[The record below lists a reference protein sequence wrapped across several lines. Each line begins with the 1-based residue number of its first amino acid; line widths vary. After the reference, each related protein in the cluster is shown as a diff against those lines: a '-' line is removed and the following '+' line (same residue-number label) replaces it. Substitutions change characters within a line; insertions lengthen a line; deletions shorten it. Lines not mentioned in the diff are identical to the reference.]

1 MSRSLKDTKNLTFLA
16 LMLAITIVLDLTPL
30 GALPLGSISATVV
43 HIPTIITGVLL
54 GPVAGWI
61 LGTMMGIISLIHAV
75 TRPVSVIDPLF
86 INPLVSVLPRM
97 LVGVVACYVYR
108 MLCKALKAPASAFVA
123 GVAGSAVNTGLVFLM
138 LYLIYA
144 REVTKRLGVAFKTML
159 LSVLTT
165 NAIAEAV
172 LAGILTMAITMAYNK
187 YRKIIRE

>member
-30 GALPLGSISATVV
+30 GAVPLGSISATVV

-61 LGTMMGIISLIHAV
+61 LGTLMGIISLIHAV
-75 TRPVSVIDPLF
+75 TRPVTVIDPLF

-108 MLCKALKAPASAFVA
+108 ILHKALKAPVSAFVA
-123 GVAGSAVNTGLVFLM
+123 GIAGSAVNTGLVFLM
-138 LYLIYA
+138 LYLVYA
-144 REVTKRLGVAFKTML
+144 REVVKRLGIAFQAML

-187 YRKIIRE
+187 YGKIIRE

>member
-30 GALPLGSISATVV
+30 GAVPLGSISATVV

-61 LGTMMGIISLIHAV
+61 LGTLMGIISLIHAV
-75 TRPVSVIDPLF
+75 TRPVTVIDPLF

-108 MLCKALKAPASAFVA
+108 ILHKALKAPASAFVA
-123 GVAGSAVNTGLVFLM
+123 GIAGRAVNTGLVFLM
-138 LYLIYA
+138 LYLVYA
-144 REVTKRLGVAFKTML
+144 REVVKRLGIAFQAML

-187 YRKIIRE
+187 YGKIIRE